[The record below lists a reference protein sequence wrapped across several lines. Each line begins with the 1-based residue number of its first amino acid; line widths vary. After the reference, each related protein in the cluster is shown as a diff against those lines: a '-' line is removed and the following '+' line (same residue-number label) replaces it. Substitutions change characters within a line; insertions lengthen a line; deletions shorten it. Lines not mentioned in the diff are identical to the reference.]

1 MTHDRSLVGAYVLGA
16 LDDAER
22 RAFDEHLTGCAEC
35 RREVAELEEVTDVLG
50 EVPPEALLYG
60 PPDDDAVLDR
70 TLDRLRAEQ
79 GTRDRSRRLYALAAG
94 IVVLAGVAVGG
105 VMVGRASVDAPPPVA
120 LPSATAT
127 ATATPQPPGTLR
139 GTTVDAASNV
149 RLTAS
154 VVPVANWV
162 KVTAAVAGIP
172 QGENCRLVIVGRDG
186 SREVAG
192 GWIVSEKGAATGTTL
207 DGTAALDVRQVARV
221 EIVNTSGRTFASL
234 PL

>member
-1 MTHDRSLVGAYVLGA
+1 MTHDRSLAGAYVLGA
-16 LDDAER
+16 LDDDER
-22 RAFDEHLTGCAEC
+22 RAFDDHLTGCAGC
-35 RREVAELEEVTDVLG
+35 RREVAELEEVRDVLG

-60 PPDDDAVLDR
+60 PPDDHAVLDR
-70 TLDRLRAEQ
+70 VLGRLRAEQ
-79 GTRDRSRRLYALAAG
+79 GARDRSRRLYALAAG

-105 VMVGRASVDAPPPVA
+105 VLAGRASVDVPPPVA

-127 ATATPQPPGTLR
+127 AQPPGTLR
-139 GTTVDAASNV
+139 GTTVDPTSNV

-154 VVPVANWV
+154 VVPVAHWV
-162 KVTAAVAGIP
+162 KVTAAVTGIP
-172 QGENCRLVIVGRDG
+172 LGENCRLVIVGKDG

-192 GWIVSEKGAATGTTL
+192 GWIVSEKGAAGGTTL
-207 DGTAALDVRQVARV
+207 EGTAALDAGQVARV